1 MQASTIKTLAFAV
14 TLLLCSFG
22 ANADDKPY
30 KQFGATK
37 VYFSA
42 FNSSFI
48 RPEIA
53 SQYNI
58 VRGVDKGLV
67 NISVIV
73 DDLPSG
79 KTAQVSG
86 SVSNMLAQQQT
97 LDFYEV
103 REGDSVYYLA
113 PFTFDNEDPLT
124 FTVQVKTAADK
135 PAHGVTFQRTFYHDK

>member
-1 MQASTIKTLAFAV
+1 MHRTAIHTLAFAAA
-14 TLLLCSFG
+14 LLLCAFG
-22 ANADDKPY
+22 ASANDKPY

-48 RPEIA
+48 KPEIA
-53 SQYNI
+53 SLYNI
-58 VRGVDKGLV
+58 VRGKNKGLV

-79 KTAQVSG
+79 VAAQVSG
-86 SVSNMLAQQQT
+86 TVSNLLAQQQV
-97 LDFYEV
+97 LDFVEI

-124 FTVQVKTAADK
+124 FSVQVKTAADESARGISFK
-135 PAHGVTFQRTFYHDK
+135 RTFYHDK